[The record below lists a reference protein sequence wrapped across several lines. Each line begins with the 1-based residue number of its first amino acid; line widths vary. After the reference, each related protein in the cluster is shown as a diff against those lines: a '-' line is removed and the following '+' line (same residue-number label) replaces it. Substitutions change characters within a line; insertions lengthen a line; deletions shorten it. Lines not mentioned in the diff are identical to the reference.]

1 MTLNASTLSAP
12 LSNRAS
18 IRPCPYLISISFKK
32 VLLLFFSIK
41 PEGFVCLLGELSIFD
56 EREVFIFSTIILFG
70 VVGITSFGVEK
81 KLLKPRTRLRIKKEP
96 I

>member
-1 MTLNASTLSAP
+1 
-12 LSNRAS
+12 
-18 IRPCPYLISISFKK
+18 
-32 VLLLFFSIK
+32 
-41 PEGFVCLLGELSIFD
+41 LSIFD

-70 VVGITSFGVEK
+70 VEGITSFGVEK